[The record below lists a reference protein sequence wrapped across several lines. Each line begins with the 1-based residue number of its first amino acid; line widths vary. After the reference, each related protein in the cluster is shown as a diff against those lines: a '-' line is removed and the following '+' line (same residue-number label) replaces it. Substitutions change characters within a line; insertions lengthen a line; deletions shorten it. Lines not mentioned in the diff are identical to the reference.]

1 MYDQV
6 IKVLEKFSQP
16 SFLPFRSQAHKA
28 RSKSRGKAPS
38 GSSSVHTSP
47 CLPSCSHRWQ
57 SYGTAWGDWVA
68 TLRWS
73 CEVTAWQLWG
83 DCVRWPHGNSVTAWG
98 ECVGTLRQWL
108 QGWPHGNLWL
118 CEMTAWEL
126 WGHRLRWL
134 RGDSVVTV
142 WGGSDVVLAGPLLQH
157 IIQPSPAAL
166 AKQWTKW
173 ARKRH
178 RLL

>member
-28 RSKSRGKAPS
+28 RSKSRGKAPL
-38 GSSSVHTSP
+38 GSSPVRTSP

-57 SYGTAWGDWVA
+57 SYGTAWGDWAA

-83 DCVRWPHGNSVTAWG
+83 DCVRWPRGNSVTAWG
-98 ECVGTLRQWL
+98 DCVGTLRQWL
-108 QGWPHGNLWL
+108 RGWPHGNLWL
-118 CEMTAWEL
+118 REVTAWEL
-126 WGHRLRWL
+126 WGHRLKWL
-134 RGDSVVTV
+134 RGNSVGDSVRWFWCGASWAT
-142 WGGSDVVLAGPLLQH
+142 
-157 IIQPSPAAL
+157 PSAHHSAL
-166 AKQWTKW
+166 PCCTCQALNKVGKEE
-173 ARKRH
+173 A
-178 RLL
+178 